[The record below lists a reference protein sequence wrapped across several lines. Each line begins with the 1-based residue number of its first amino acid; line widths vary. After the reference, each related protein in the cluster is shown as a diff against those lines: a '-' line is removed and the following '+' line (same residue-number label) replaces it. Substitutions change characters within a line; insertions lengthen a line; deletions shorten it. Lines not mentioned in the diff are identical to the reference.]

1 MFYRRGKLEDLSK
14 YRFAK
19 GLSAKTESI
28 EFNIVGIG
36 HEFWIAVEDDKI
48 VGLTVLGRTGSNQL
62 TIMYLQVADAFKN
75 HGVGSAMIRKIVDEY
90 PKTEFVVVP
99 FGGTE
104 EFYER
109 LGFKM
114 GEHWEM
120 RKRPSSSDG

>member
-1 MFYRRGKLEDLSK
+1 MFCRRGKLEDLSK

-28 EFNIVGIG
+28 EFNIVGMG

-48 VGLTVLGRTGSNQL
+48 VGLTVLGRTGPNQL
-62 TIMYLQVADAFKN
+62 TIMYLQVADAFKS
-75 HGVGSAMIRKIVDEY
+75 HGVGSAMIRTIIAEY
-90 PKTEFVVVP
+90 PETEFLVVP

-104 EFYER
+104 DFYER

-114 GEHWEM
+114 GERWEM
-120 RKRPSSSDG
+120 RKPPSRSEG